1 MANDYKP
8 GAYFERFLSQLPQIY
23 QAQQN
28 VRLQEERL
36 DFMREQGRSDDE
48 YRSQTLSAT
57 QESNRLADFKLQ
69 AESLVP
75 GTKQYNTWLL
85 SQPWVKKDPT
95 VEKQIRET
103 FEIEDDLMDRLRS
116 TVAMN
121 PLDGLEEVRKIS
133 LNTNLNKEH
142 WQLLQTLRKQFR
154 EEAQV
159 TQAEM
164 QVQPSYANL
173 ENERLRL
180 QKLREAGRQTNPVTG
195 VTESIEDFKGRIDDA
210 MLNIESYRKDVMEEE
225 RSARG
230 KYPGLSVPFYEKY
243 DFDVPMYDN
252 IEDIPEKE
260 IDEVLGNLGSETVE
274 SSVLPPEFTPPVR
287 PSTPLQMDEPEVQRD
302 VDAIPLEESELAF
315 SSARDYS
322 PISLEDMRKYGSQVF
337 FDKDTNRWYDFQ
349 GNPATLSQIKTA
361 QGKAKAQPKKLS
373 ANQQNNI
380 NRIVKQM
387 AQLKTRSF
395 SKQELER
402 KINRLK
408 KRILQIDPNYK
419 FKD

>member
-1 MANDYKP
+1 MANGYQP
-8 GAYFERFLSQLPQIY
+8 GEYFERFLSQLPQMY

-28 VRLQEERL
+28 MRLQEERL
-36 DFMREQGRSDDE
+36 QYTREQGLRDDE
-48 YRSQTLSAT
+48 YRSQVLSAN
-57 QESNRLADFKLQ
+57 QESNRLAEFKLQ

-75 GTKQYNTWLL
+75 GTPAYNTWLL
-85 SQPWVKKDPT
+85 SQPWVKKDPR

-103 FEIEDDLMDRLRS
+103 FEIQDDLMDRIRS
-116 TVAMN
+116 TVGME
-121 PLDGLEEVRKIS
+121 PLAGMEELRRITQNK
-133 LNTNLNKEH
+133 NQTNAHFTLI
-142 WQLLQTLRKQFR
+142 QTLYKQFR
-154 EEAQV
+154 EEAEV

-164 QVQPSYANL
+164 EVQPSYANL

-180 QKLREAGRQTNPVTG
+180 QKLREAGPQTNPLTG
-195 VTESIEDFKGRIDDA
+195 VTESIEDFKGRIDDV

-230 KYPGLSVPFYEKY
+230 KYPGLLVPFYEKY

-252 IEDIPEKE
+252 IEEIPEKE
-260 IDEVLGNLGSETVE
+260 IDEALGDLGSTTAE
-274 SSVLPPEFTPPVR
+274 SSTLPPEFTPPVR
-287 PSTPLQMDEPEVQRD
+287 PSAPPQMETPEALGD
-302 VDAIPLEESELAF
+302 VGAIPLEESELAF

-322 PISLEDMRKYGSQVF
+322 PISVEDMRKYGSQVF

-373 ANQQNNI
+373 ANQQSNI
-380 NRIVKQM
+380 NRILKTM
-387 AQLKTRSF
+387 ADLKTRNF
-395 SKQELER
+395 SKEELER

>member
-1 MANDYKP
+1 MTY
-8 GAYFERFLSQLPQIY
+8 
-23 QAQQN
+23 
-28 VRLQEERL
+28 
-36 DFMREQGRSDDE
+36 
-48 YRSQTLSAT
+48 
-57 QESNRLADFKLQ
+57 
-69 AESLVP
+69 
-75 GTKQYNTWLL
+75 W
-85 SQPWVKKDPT
+85 
-95 VEKQIRET
+95 ET
-103 FEIEDDLMDRLRS
+103 
-116 TVAMN
+116 
-121 PLDGLEEVRKIS
+121 EVR
-133 LNTNLNKEH
+133 
-142 WQLLQTLRKQFR
+142 
-154 EEAQV
+154 
-159 TQAEM
+159 
-164 QVQPSYANL
+164 
-173 ENERLRL
+173 
-180 QKLREAGRQTNPVTG
+180 G
-195 VTESIEDFKGRIDDA
+195 
-210 MLNIESYRKDVMEEE
+210 EE

-260 IDEVLGNLGSETVE
+260 IDEALGGLGSTTAE
-274 SSVLPPEFTPPVR
+274 SSTLPPEFTPPVK
-287 PSTPLQMDEPEVQRD
+287 PSTPPQMETPEALGD
-302 VDAIPLEESELAF
+302 VEAIPPEDATAF
-315 SSARDYS
+315 MPARDYS
-322 PISLEDMRKYGSQVF
+322 PISLKDMRKYGSQVF

>member
-1 MANDYKP
+1 MANGYQP
-8 GAYFERFLSQLPQIY
+8 GEYFERFLSQLPQMY

-28 VRLQEERL
+28 MRLQEERL
-36 DFMREQGRSDDE
+36 QYTREQGLRDDE
-48 YRSQTLSAT
+48 YRSQVLSAN
-57 QESNRLADFKLQ
+57 QESNRLAEFKLQ

-75 GTKQYNTWLL
+75 GTKAYNTWLL

-95 VEKQIRET
+95 VENQIRET
-103 FEIEDDLMDRLRS
+103 FELQDDLMDRIRS
-116 TVAMN
+116 TVAME
-121 PLDGLEEVRKIS
+121 PLEALPELR
-133 LNTNLNKEH
+133 NLSQNRNQTKVH
-142 WQLLQTLRKQFR
+142 FDLIQTLIKNA
-154 EEAQV
+154 EEGAKV
-159 TQAEM
+159 TQTEM
-164 QVQPSYANL
+164 SEQPSYTYLLGAQNIYKTIS
-173 ENERLRL
+173 EG
-180 QKLREAGRQTNPVTG
+180 GRTKDVTG
-195 VTESIEDFKGRIDDA
+195 NYIETEEEFG
-210 MLNIESYRKDVMEEE
+210 ERKSKALERMTYWETEVREEE

-230 KYPGLSVPFYEKY
+230 AYPGLSVPFYEKY

-252 IEDIPEKE
+252 IEDIPEEE
-260 IDEVLGNLGSETVE
+260 IDEALGDLGSTTAE
-274 SSVLPPEFTPPVR
+274 SSTLPPEFTPPVK
-287 PSTPLQMDEPEVQRD
+287 PSTPPQMETPEALGD
-302 VDAIPLEESELAF
+302 VEAIPPEDATAF
-315 SSARDYS
+315 MPAIDYS
-322 PISLEDMRKYGSQVF
+322 PISVEDMRKYGSQVF